1 MCEAGTSDCSFSKN
15 CDTSQNNAEII
26 CGKSVG
32 GEPEEECECQEGGA
46 YCADLEL
53 TGVTAS
59 AIDALTCMELCQS
72 SIPCMFWKFNDANNY
87 QKYCY
92 LMGQDQCQAVD
103 DNSCEH
109 PICEGGHVGGDAGKP
124 TCEAGTDNGP
134 PTCPGPIVSYNDD
147 EKKFYQKWR
156 CFILSETMREM
167 VSVDMYETDAKMP
180 EGGFCKLAT
189 WRKVIL
195 IEYSLS

>member
-1 MCEAGTSDCSFSKN
+1 MCEAGTADCSFSIN
-15 CDTSQNNAEII
+15 CDASQNNAEII

-59 AIDALTCMELCQS
+59 AMDAGYCEELCRN
-72 SIPCMFWKFNDANNY
+72 SILCMFWKYNDANNH

-124 TCEAGTDNGP
+124 T
-134 PTCPGPIVSYNDD
+134 
-147 EKKFYQKWR
+147 
-156 CFILSETMREM
+156 
-167 VSVDMYETDAKMP
+167 
-180 EGGFCKLAT
+180 
-189 WRKVIL
+189 
-195 IEYSLS
+195 